1 MFQEKTLEKCHAY
14 IDGAADLPD
23 LSSMKDELKMH
34 VEGIEEIYVK
44 NEMIMYGIIYHNR
57 YRRKGELLGIKMMS
71 LKYGENTEN

>member
-1 MFQEKTLEKCHAY
+1 
-14 IDGAADLPD
+14 
-23 LSSMKDELKMH
+23 MH